1 MKQCIWI
8 CLQVERIC
16 VKVDRKITCAVYAV
30 RKESNEKKKKKIGLL
45 LAVNHYLIAGSIF
58 WAGLGFSG
66 RGWLWGPVRVNAE
79 FLGETHVSSLGCHL
93 TSAAKPGQTLASWA
107 VDAPLEITKPPK
119 YQINKLKLSFF
130 IACRGCLRSEV
141 AMICGCFTCAAIV
154 VSCLS
159 NGKEQPKYLQIA

>member
-30 RKESNEKKKKKIGLL
+30 RKESNEKKKKIGLL

-119 YQINKLKLSFF
+119 YHINKLKLSFF